1 MDERRRFQFSI
12 GNLMLAMVPLGVVFG
27 IASLA
32 REAGW
37 AVWLVAISAGIGPAI
52 GALVGGWDGMGRG
65 FGWFL
70 IASMCAY
77 ASAFMVMIWS
87 CIFTVIF
94 TGSMHSQTWS
104 VCAALLLV
112 SAGPVIG
119 GMKRGWKGVLNGL
132 AVGMAVMMAMF
143 FVVLVGIVA
152 VVLVRERLLR

>member
-1 MDERRRFQFSI
+1 MDGKRFQFSV
-12 GNLMLAMVPLGVVFG
+12 GNLMLSMVPLAVVFG
-27 IASLA
+27 LASLA

-37 AVWLVAISAGIGPAI
+37 AVWLVAISVGIGPAV

-70 IASMCAY
+70 IVGLCVY

-87 CIFTVIF
+87 CVLAVIF
-94 TGSMHSQTWS
+94 TGSTSPQTGS
-104 VCAALLLV
+104 VYGALLLV
-112 SAGPVIG
+112 GAGPVIG
-119 GMKRGWKGVLNGL
+119 GLKSGWKGVLKGL

-152 VVLVRERLLR
+152 VVLAREYLGR